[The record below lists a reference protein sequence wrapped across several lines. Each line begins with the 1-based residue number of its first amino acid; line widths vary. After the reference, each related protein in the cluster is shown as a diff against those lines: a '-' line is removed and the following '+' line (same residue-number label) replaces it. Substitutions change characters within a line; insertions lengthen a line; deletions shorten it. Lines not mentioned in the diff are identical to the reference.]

1 MRTSSNRPTRETT
14 VALWLG
20 HARATVLVSSGL
32 AVILVER
39 ALAPRAW
46 EAVSWAQSYSEAYVE
61 RGYWTPLEA
70 LISMAPIILLNLGV
84 PCLLAVIPFLV
95 GWLLD
100 RRWGPFKSG

>member
-1 MRTSSNRPTRETT
+1 MTTSSNRPTRKTT
-14 VALWLG
+14 VARWLRL
-20 HARATVLVSSGL
+20 ARATVLVSSGL

-46 EAVSWAQSYSEAYVE
+46 EAVSYAQSYLEGQVE
-61 RGYWTPLEA
+61 SGYCTRVEA
-70 LISMAPIILLNLGV
+70 LISMAPITLLNLGV